1 MIPIVTLWHFEHPA
15 WVEESGSVHSPC
27 FLTYFKEYVEFLIP
41 EISSLCNIY
50 HTINEPI
57 GFASTAYLGGVH
69 PPGRHRFSV
78 FMDAVS
84 NLYKCHVIAY
94 DIIKKH
100 NPSALV
106 SYAKNIVL
114 FVPLHKFSLIELAVS
129 AFLNVY
135 DRAGFEVFSQE
146 YIKIWG
152 FTRPVPGIKGKLD
165 FISINHYYCGFAS
178 LNPKDWGKSPYPMVT
193 MGERY
198 FSMSDFGWSL
208 IPDSLSASIRW
219 LDKHYN
225 ERIFHKK
232 LHFFVTE
239 NGCADEKD
247 IQREVFLIETLK
259 QLRMTMNNGPLVD
272 GYLVWSLIDNYEWA
286 EGREKKFGLYQVNYD
301 TQERIQR
308 HSAVTY
314 QSIILNSEKPRKSSK
329 IKDYGVTAS
338 LVFDLHGNLLQDALD
353 FVGTTLKNHPNTVY
367 GQKIAT
373 FNFIPGKGLHSE
385 KTVPILKPKV
395 LDLCMKANPNSHV
408 HEMNQGIITVPNED
422 IQTNFEIP
430 KEPTTNQFMSRE
442 IPCELHF
449 DLRGIDVG
457 KASEFVESV
466 LTNFEENCCGKK
478 VTAISFE
485 TGMGRETNNDLRDAV
500 LKASRKY
507 FPLSHEDEYVHG
519 MIYVPVA

>member
-1 MIPIVTLWHFEHPA
+1 MVSVVLIVFLIYISLIAYFYYWGPHLKFTKGKLSRSKSQLPSFPPDFLFGVSTSAYQVEANIPPSNWSLWEKEKDKNGKPMCPHDPIKCDEFNNFSSDLALAKSLGCKVFRLSFSWARLNPSHGVFDKQALEIYKSMLSEIISNKMIPIVTLWHFEHPA
-15 WVEESGSVHSPC
+15 WVEESGSVQSPC

-57 GFASTAYLGGVH
+57 GFASTAYLGGLH

-114 FVPLHKFSLIELAVS
+114 FVPLHKFSLIELALS

-135 DRAGFEVFSQE
+135 NRAGFEVFSRE

-165 FISINHYYCGFAS
+165 FISINHYYCAFAS

-259 QLRMTMNNGPLVD
+259 QLRLTMNNGPLVD

-314 QSIILNSEKPRKSSK
+314 QSIISNSEKPKSH
-329 IKDYGVTAS
+329 IK
-338 LVFDLHGNLLQDALD
+338 
-353 FVGTTLKNHPNTVY
+353 
-367 GQKIAT
+367 
-373 FNFIPGKGLHSE
+373 
-385 KTVPILKPKV
+385 
-395 LDLCMKANPNSHV
+395 
-408 HEMNQGIITVPNED
+408 
-422 IQTNFEIP
+422 
-430 KEPTTNQFMSRE
+430 
-442 IPCELHF
+442 
-449 DLRGIDVG
+449 
-457 KASEFVESV
+457 
-466 LTNFEENCCGKK
+466 
-478 VTAISFE
+478 
-485 TGMGRETNNDLRDAV
+485 
-500 LKASRKY
+500 
-507 FPLSHEDEYVHG
+507 
-519 MIYVPVA
+519 